1 MFSGTVIILLCLD
14 SSQPSSP
21 KYDSASGRRRNNVG
35 SLAQFGCFSE
45 HFKVRMRRG
54 GFGIR
59 RQSVASLMVGS
70 IIDLDLKPMC
80 LIKLLDF
87 SL

>member
-1 MFSGTVIILLCLD
+1 MWMQGGGWEEER
-14 SSQPSSP
+14 
-21 KYDSASGRRRNNVG
+21 GRRR
-35 SLAQFGCFSE
+35 C
-45 HFKVRMRRG
+45 

-80 LIKLLDF
+80 LIKLIGF
-87 SL
+87 SF